1 MPGCE
6 ALSDDDLMSD
16 LKDRLRTDLTAAMK
30 ERDSLRASTLRMV
43 LSAISRAETAGK
55 QAKEL
60 SDAEVQ
66 SVITS
71 ESKKRREAAEAYESG
86 NRPELAQK
94 EQDEAA
100 ILADYLPE
108 PLGADEVSALV
119 SEAITEAGV
128 AGEGMR
134 GMGKVMGLL
143 KPRTEGRVDG
153 AALAAEVRRQL
164 GA

>member
-1 MPGCE
+1 
-6 ALSDDDLMSD
+6 MSE
-16 LKDRLRTDLTAAMK
+16 LKDRLRQDLTTAIK

-43 LSAISRAETAGK
+43 LSAVSRAETAGK

-71 ESKKRREAAEAYESG
+71 ESKKRREAAEAYDAG

-94 EQDEAA
+94 ERDEAG

-108 PLGADEVSALV
+108 QLGADEVSALV
-119 SEAITEAGV
+119 SAAIEESGA
-128 AGEGMR
+128 ADEGMR

-153 AALAAEVRRQL
+153 AALAAEVRKQL